1 MSMQGKPKSL
11 VAKLIFSLLAF
22 GAFYLVSKSFLPVFL
37 AVAMS
42 FLLYPVVNFLET
54 KKIFGR
60 SVPNTLAVLASFL
73 VFALFLVLAANILIV
88 PLATQVS
95 NLLRA
100 MPDLASRAN
109 ESFTLFLGTEAQK
122 LPPNFRQMLEQGASS
137 LSTTLLGFLKDML
150 TGTVQMARSLAS
162 LVLVPFLSFYFL
174 KDWRTLKDMVV
185 DLFSYEKQPLAS
197 QVLSDIGRMLC
208 TYVDNMFKLCFIAA
222 FCLTLGNWIL
232 GVQYT
237 LVLGF
242 LALITEMIP
251 LVGSVV
257 GTLSAVFIALLQKP
271 SLALKVLLLY
281 LIYYQL
287 DSQIIMPNLMGH
299 SITLHPVL
307 IILAVLIGGQ
317 IGGVAGLVFAV
328 PVLIIIKVL
337 YGYFWHAGEKT
348 NPAKQP

>member
-1 MSMQGKPKSL
+1 MDMQARPKTL
-11 VAKLIFSLLAF
+11 VAKLIFSLLVF
-22 GAFYLVSKSFLPVFL
+22 LAFYIVTKSFLPVFL
-37 AVAMS
+37 AIAMS
-42 FLLYPVVNFLET
+42 FLLYPVVNFLENR
-54 KKIFGR
+54 KVFGHA
-60 SVPNTLAVLASFL
+60 VPNTLAVLASFL
-73 VFALFLVLAANILIV
+73 VFGLFLFVAANILIV

-100 MPDLASRAN
+100 MPGLAARAN
-109 ESFTLFLGTEAQK
+109 ESFNLFLGTEAQK
-122 LPPNFRQMLEQGASS
+122 LPPSFRAMLQQGASS
-137 LSTTLLGFLKDML
+137 ISNTLLGFLKDML
-150 TGTVQMARSLAS
+150 TGTVQVARSLAG

-185 DLFSYEKQPLAS
+185 DLFSYEKQPLAN
-197 QVLSDIGRMLC
+197 QVLGDIGRMLC
-208 TYVDNMFKLCFIAA
+208 TYMDNMFKLCFIAA

-242 LALITEMIP
+242 LALITEIIP

-257 GTLSAVFIALLQKP
+257 GTFAAVFIALLQNP

-281 LIYYQL
+281 LVYYQL
-287 DSQIIMPNLMGH
+287 DSQFIMPNLMGH

-317 IGGVAGLVFAV
+317 IGGVPGLVFAV
-328 PVLIIIKVL
+328 PVLIIVKVL
-337 YGYFWHAGEKT
+337 YGYFWHVGEK
-348 NPAKQP
+348 PIH